1 LVERLGDSGVTHH
14 ENIVDLLVQALHKYC
29 LERMIIGVWS
39 EIAELI
45 DSPAPALPG
54 KGYNVKSEIYACLLR
69 RRTLGISFR

>member
-1 LVERLGDSGVTHH
+1 VRLVERLGDSGVTHH

-45 DSPAPALPG
+45 DSPAPALQ
-54 KGYNVKSEIYACLLR
+54 A
-69 RRTLGISFR
+69 TATT

>member
-29 LERMIIGVWS
+29 LEHMIIGVCS

-45 DSPAPALPG
+45 DSPAPALQVMAELAFPP
-54 KGYNVKSEIYACLLR
+54 
-69 RRTLGISFR
+69 